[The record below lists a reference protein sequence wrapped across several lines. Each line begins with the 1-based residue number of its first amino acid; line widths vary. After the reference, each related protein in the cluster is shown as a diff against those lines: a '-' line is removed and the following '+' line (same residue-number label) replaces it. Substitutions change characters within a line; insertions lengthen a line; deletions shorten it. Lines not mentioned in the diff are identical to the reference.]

1 MQEFL
6 VPKTGNLWKK
16 PSAVQ
21 MVRELVKEEETI
33 SRRSNNWIE
42 GLTRR

>member
-1 MQEFL
+1 MVTTDARISSSKDQL
-6 VPKTGNLWKK
+6 
-16 PSAVQ
+16 SAVQ